1 MTVWALLFSAR
12 LSLSLRSVLVFP
24 FVFSLSLVMGMQGAL
39 SSAAPGAPAHGSAGR
54 ARSTGVVVCRR
65 RHAAV
70 GAPPARKDDS
80 TPQVPTP
87 GAPRTPGGSGIQAG
101 ASAGVEHG

>member
-1 MTVWALLFSAR
+1 M
-12 LSLSLRSVLVFP
+12 FP

-70 GAPPARKDDS
+70 GAPAPPPARKDDS